1 MNAYSNIPQMDQFVV
16 ALIPR
21 SCITKKPVF
30 PALVS
35 GHLLAL
41 PFTSYKEEHFCSLV
55 LKGRRIN
62 FLICLDTSEGF
73 LP

>member
-1 MNAYSNIPQMDQFVV
+1 MNAYSNIPQIDQFVI

-21 SCITKKPVF
+21 GCITKKPVF

-35 GHLLAL
+35 SCLLAL
-41 PFTSYKEEHFCSLV
+41 PFTTYKEEHFCLLV

-62 FLICLDTSEGF
+62 FPICLDTSEGF